1 MRQKGIIKSNLP
13 LVKEIS
19 RAIDAFSCF
28 ATFKDE
34 PYGFLLDSA
43 SGEQKLGRY
52 SFIGADPFLV
62 FKSKGDQVTIASVGQ
77 TKKLKANPFNE
88 LKKLL
93 TGYALENRF
102 DWLPFIGGAVGYFG
116 YDLCHFVEKLP
127 YCATDDLG
135 VADCCLG
142 FYDSGVV
149 LDHILGK
156 IYLIS
161 TGLPEKESLKAEARA
176 EVRLRELEE
185 KLSRQFF
192 RRGRRAASGR
202 KANLCS
208 NFTRSRYQKAID
220 AARQYII
227 AGDIFQVNLSQ
238 RFETDLKIPTFELY
252 QRLRSIN
259 PAPFASYLNFGD
271 TIIVSSSPERFLR
284 LKDGVVQTRPIK
296 GTRPR
301 GQGRRQDELLAEEL
315 LRSEKDKAEH
325 IMIVD
330 LERNDLGRVCEYGS
344 VKVSEPMILESYP
357 TVHHLVSTVEGRLA
371 QGKDAIDLLRACFPG
386 GSITGAPK
394 VRAMEIIDELE
405 PTKRNIYTGSIGYVS
420 FDGQMNLNI
429 VIRTFLATGGKVC
442 FQVGGGVV
450 FDSKPEEEYVETLDK
465 AKALIQVLEL

>member
-1 MRQKGIIKSNLP
+1 MRQKETIENNLP
-13 LVKEIS
+13 LVKEVLVS
-19 RAIDAFSCF
+19 ADACSLFE
-28 ATFKDE
+28 AFKNE

-62 FKSKGDQVTIASVGQ
+62 FKSKGDQVTITSS
-77 TKKLKANPFNE
+77 KKTRRLKTNPFAE

-93 TGYALENRF
+93 RSYEFERKF
-102 DWLPFIGGAVGYFG
+102 EELPFVGGAVGYFG
-116 YDLCHFVEKLP
+116 YDLCHFVERLP
-127 YCATDDLG
+127 SCSIDDLDI
-135 VADCCLG
+135 ADCCLG
-142 FYDSGVV
+142 FYDSAIVF
-149 LDHILGK
+149 DHFSSK

-161 TGLPEKESLKAEARA
+161 TGLPEKETSKAAARA
-176 EVRLRELEE
+176 EVRLRWLED

-192 RRGRRAASGR
+192 RRGRRAASER

-208 NFTRSRYQKAID
+208 NFTRSRYQKAVD

-301 GQGRRQDELLAEEL
+301 GQGKRQDELLAEEL

-371 QGKDAIDLLRACFPG
+371 QDKDAIDLLRACFPG

-405 PTKRNIYTGSIGYVS
+405 PTKRSIYTGSIGYVS

-450 FDSKPEEEYVETLDK
+450 FDSKPEEEYIETLDK
-465 AKALIQVLEL
+465 AKALIQALEL